1 MLFDGEKITWEKKV
15 QREPQISDEEINK
28 KYLAG
33 EVRIVTEQ
41 ARYPLDTIMGMIDSG
56 KYELMPSFQRRH
68 RWSTVKKSRLIESF
82 IMNVPIPP
90 IFLYENEYSHYEVM
104 DGLQRMTTIYEFYQ
118 DKFALKGL
126 EQWAELNGKYGEIK
140 ESEIIANLNSCLN
153 QNENEYQLNL
163 NAFRQHSSNF
173 RTNSIRDFFKTVG
186 IDNIDQ
192 IIAKDPDLTTF
203 IQSSIGEAD
212 ITPELPVSK
221 YFEIIEDLV
230 ERRNVVAHGSNVDD
244 LLSLDILDGYAEYVF
259 LLMRAIYN
267 SLLQEYYSVMITAGI
282 AKNMGQAIQ
291 VYDNRIVCLNSANTL
306 IKVGQV
312 LIGEN
317 NKGHLHWGR
326 IESIQINRDNVDE
339 VPSEKAENVGMAVSF
354 YAKSTYTYYLYSNN
368 CP

>member
-1 MLFDGEKITWEKKV
+1 MRATIEEHCAKVMAVREYIKMIKDIAEIPIQNPDEQSAKELKKFLSIPQKRSYDYSLIIITLYGAFESFVEKIVCAYLSSLKH
-15 QREPQISDEEINK
+15 QIKIYSQLPESIRNSHT
-28 KYLAG
+28 L
-33 EVRIVTEQ
+33 
-41 ARYPLDTIMGMIDSG
+41 L
-56 KYELMPSFQRRH
+56 
-68 RWSTVKKSRLIESF
+68 STKLLGTNS
-82 IMNVPIPP
+82 
-90 IFLYENEYSHYEVM
+90 
-104 DGLQRMTTIYEFYQ
+104 T
-118 DKFALKGL
+118 
-126 EQWAELNGKYGEIK
+126 KYGEIK

-230 ERRNVVAHGSNVDD
+230 ERRNVVAHGSDVDD
-244 LLSLDILDGYAEYVF
+244 LLSLDILDGYAEYIF